1 MLPCFQIAATNSV
14 FTCMNLIDSAA
25 LFIELLGPWNTQT
38 HWLTRM
44 NYFHLTFD
52 TFWSEQISSC
62 LRITEISFLFKKK
75 HAPSHKQTLSFDRET
90 LSWTSVRVLTFLF
103 SPWMFEHDT
112 PCWSWCCCPTS
123 RNVGTFFCGN
133 NNTAAVEEVL
143 CCPCWCACNS
153 RRLSEMLVPPV
164 QNVSALQGETNI
176 W

>member
-1 MLPCFQIAATNSV
+1 MFPDCSNELCVYMHESDWFCSFVYWVVRALKHADPLANKNELFSLDIWHFLVRTNFVLPTN
-14 FTCMNLIDSAA
+14 D
-25 LFIELLGPWNTQT
+25 WN
-38 HWLTRM
+38 
-44 NYFHLTFD
+44 FF
-52 TFWSEQISSC
+52 S
-62 LRITEISFLFKKK
+62 FKKK
-75 HAPSHKQTLSFDRET
+75 QNAPSHKQTLSFDRET